1 MQETQ
6 FNPWIRKI
14 PWRREW
20 QPTPVFLPGKFYGQR
35 SLVSY
40 RAWGCKE
47 LDRTE
52 QLTLPLSGYKRKLLL
67 KKQWDQQ
74 PSSQNMKMNT
84 KWNFFKVGA
93 FWCFPG
99 GSVVKNLPANA
110 RDAGSI
116 SGLGRSPGE
125 GNGNPLQYSCLE
137 NPTGRGAWS
146 ATVHGV
152 AKSRTWLS
160 SHVI

>member
-14 PWRREW
+14 PWRRDW

-99 GSVVKNLPANA
+99 GTVGKESTMQKTC
-110 RDAGSI
+110 SI